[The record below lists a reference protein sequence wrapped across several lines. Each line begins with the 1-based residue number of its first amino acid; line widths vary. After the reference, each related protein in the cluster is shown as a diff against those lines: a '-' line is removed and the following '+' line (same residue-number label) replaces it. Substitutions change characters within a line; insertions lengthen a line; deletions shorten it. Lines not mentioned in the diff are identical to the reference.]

1 MSSSREEFR
10 EMQVHQLASEGA
22 IADALKHV
30 RYKIAILSG
39 KGGVGKTATTVNL
52 GAALQKAGHRVGIFD
67 ADLHG
72 PSVPKMLGIKK
83 QSRLNGAFWL
93 DPVRTES
100 GIKALS
106 VALFWPGD
114 MTPVMWRGQT
124 KSRTIRQ
131 LLSAAKWGGLDF
143 LLVDLPPGT
152 GDEPTAILKSI
163 PDLDGV
169 IIVTTPQEVSTL
181 VCSKAINA
189 SLTLGARVLGLVEN
203 MSQYTCRCCGDVVHL
218 FGADKG
224 RNLARMM
231 DVPFLGSIPIDP
243 LFSEAADAGVPAV
256 HLHPDGITAR
266 SFVAIA
272 ETLARGLPPKEV
284 PEAPPEESKPCPGS
298 GHHHHHRDHHAHAH
312 EHPQHAHDEHAH
324 TQQEHPQHEPEQHD
338 HQHHEHHHRGGGGR
352 HHRHDP

>member
-1 MSSSREEFR
+1 MDLKNQSEFQEQQR
-10 EMQVHQLASEGA
+10 HSLASEGA

-30 RYKIAILSG
+30 KYKIAVLSG

-52 GAALQKAGHRVGIFD
+52 AAALQLAGHRVGIFD

-83 QSRLNGAFWL
+83 QTRLNGAFWL
-93 DPVRTES
+93 DPVVTVS

-189 SLTLGARVLGLVEN
+189 ALTLGAKVLGLIEN
-203 MSQYTCRCCGDVVHL
+203 MSLYTCRCCGDVVHL
-218 FGADKG
+218 FGNDKG
-224 RNLARMM
+224 HGLARMM

-243 LFSEAADAGVPAV
+243 LFSEAADAGVPV
-256 HLHPDGITAR
+256 VNLHPESLTAKA
-266 SFVAIA
+266 FVQIA
-272 ETLARGLPPKEV
+272 QALAQGLPPKVV
-284 PEAPPEESKPCPGS
+284 PEAPVEVSKPCPGA
-298 GHHHHHRDHHAHAH
+298 GHHHHGQQGEHHG
-312 EHPQHAHDEHAH
+312 
-324 TQQEHPQHEPEQHD
+324 QHEQQAQHDGQQAQHGQHEQHD
-338 HQHHEHHHRGGGGR
+338 HQHHDEGGHHH
-352 HHRHDP
+352 HHK

>member
-1 MSSSREEFR
+1 MDQTRSQSEAKQS
-10 EMQVHQLASEGA
+10 LAAEGA
-22 IADALKHV
+22 IAEALQFVK
-30 RYKIAILSG
+30 YKIAILSG

-52 GAALQKAGHRVGIFD
+52 GAALQQAGFKVGIFD

-72 PSVPKMLGIKK
+72 PSVPTMLGIKK
-83 QSRLNGAFWL
+83 QTRLNGAFWL
-93 DPVRTES
+93 DPVKTES

-189 SLTLGARVLGLVEN
+189 SLTLGAKVLGLIEN
-203 MSQYTCRCCGDVVHL
+203 MSHYTCRCCGDVVHL
-218 FGADKG
+218 FGQDKG
-224 RNLARMM
+224 RGLANMM

-256 HLHPDGITAR
+256 QLHPESLTAR
-266 SFVAIA
+266 AFVQIA
-272 ETLARGLPPKEV
+272 EVLARSLPAKQV
-284 PEAPPEESKPCPGS
+284 AEAPPEVSKPCPGS
-298 GHHHHHRDHHAHAH
+298 GHHHHHGGGHDHH
-312 EHPQHAHDEHAH
+312 EQGTRDEQHPQQ
-324 TQQEHPQHEPEQHD
+324 QQEQHPHH
-338 HQHHEHHHRGGGGR
+338 HHHHEKHHH
-352 HHRHDP
+352 HP

>member
-1 MSSSREEFR
+1 MDQSGSGSPERR
-10 EMQVHQLASEGA
+10 TVAPGGS
-22 IADALKHV
+22 IAEALQYV
-30 RYKIAILSG
+30 RYKIAVLSG

-52 GAALQKAGHRVGIFD
+52 GAALQKAGYRVGIFD

-72 PSVPKMLGIKK
+72 PSIPKMLGIKK
-83 QSRLNGAFWL
+83 ETRLNGAFWL
-93 DPVRTES
+93 DPVVTAS

-152 GDEPTAILKSI
+152 GDEPIAILKSI

-189 SLTLGARVLGLVEN
+189 SLTLGAQVLGLVEN
-203 MSQYTCRCCGDVVHL
+203 MSHYVCRCCGDVVNL
-218 FGADKG
+218 FGQDKG
-224 RNLARMM
+224 RGLANTM

-243 LFSEAADAGVPAV
+243 LFSEA
-256 HLHPDGITAR
+256 
-266 SFVAIA
+266 
-272 ETLARGLPPKEV
+272 
-284 PEAPPEESKPCPGS
+284 
-298 GHHHHHRDHHAHAH
+298 
-312 EHPQHAHDEHAH
+312 
-324 TQQEHPQHEPEQHD
+324 
-338 HQHHEHHHRGGGGR
+338 
-352 HHRHDP
+352 

>member
-1 MSSSREEFR
+1 VTEAPEESMDQTR
-10 EMQVHQLASEGA
+10 SQSEAKQSLAAEGA
-22 IADALKHV
+22 IAEALQFVK
-30 RYKIAILSG
+30 YKIAILSG

-52 GAALQKAGHRVGIFD
+52 GAALQQAGFKVGIFD

-72 PSVPKMLGIKK
+72 PSVPTMLGIKK
-83 QSRLNGAFWL
+83 QTRLNGAFWL
-93 DPVRTES
+93 DPVKTES

-189 SLTLGARVLGLVEN
+189 SLTLGAKVLGLIEN
-203 MSQYTCRCCGDVVHL
+203 MSHYTCRCCGDVVHL
-218 FGADKG
+218 FGRDKG
-224 RNLARMM
+224 RGLANMM

-256 HLHPDGITAR
+256 QLHPESLTAR
-266 SFVAIA
+266 AFVQIA
-272 ETLARGLPPKEV
+272 GALARSLPAKQV
-284 PEAPPEESKPCPGS
+284 AEAPPEVSKPCPGS
-298 GHHHHHRDHHAHAH
+298 GHHHGAS
-312 EHPQHAHDEHAH
+312 HD
-324 TQQEHPQHEPEQHD
+324 
-338 HQHHEHHHRGGGGR
+338 HHEHHAHGAREEQHPEQQ
-352 HHRHDP
+352 HHHHHHEKHHHHP

>member
-1 MSSSREEFR
+1 MDETRSQAEAK
-10 EMQVHQLASEGA
+10 QPLASEGA
-22 IADALKHV
+22 IAEALQFVK
-30 RYKIAILSG
+30 YKIAILSG

-52 GAALQKAGHRVGIFD
+52 GAALQQAGFKVGIFD

-72 PSVPKMLGIKK
+72 PSVPTMLGIKK
-83 QSRLNGAFWL
+83 QTRLNGAFWL
-93 DPVRTES
+93 DPVKTES

-189 SLTLGARVLGLVEN
+189 SLTLGAKVLGLIEN
-203 MSQYTCRCCGDVVHL
+203 MSHYTCRCCGDVVHL
-218 FGADKG
+218 FGQDKG
-224 RNLARMM
+224 RGLANMM

-256 HLHPDGITAR
+256 QLHPESLTAR
-266 SFVAIA
+266 AFVQIA
-272 ETLARGLPPKEV
+272 EVLARSLPAKQV
-284 PEAPPEESKPCPGS
+284 AEAPPEVSKPCPGS
-298 GHHHHHRDHHAHAH
+298 GHHHHHGGGHDHH
-312 EHPQHAHDEHAH
+312 EQGTRDEQHPQQ
-324 TQQEHPQHEPEQHD
+324 QQEQHPHH
-338 HQHHEHHHRGGGGR
+338 HHHHEKHHH
-352 HHRHDP
+352 HP

>member
-1 MSSSREEFR
+1 MEPNRNEFIEKQR
-10 EMQVHQLASEGA
+10 QQLTRDGA

-39 KGGVGKTATTVNL
+39 KGGVGKTAATVNL
-52 GAALQKAGHRVGIFD
+52 ATALKNAGNKVGIFD

-83 QSRLNGAFWL
+83 EAPLNGAFWL
-93 DPVRTES
+93 DPVITDS

-106 VALFWPGD
+106 VALFWPGE

-131 LLSAAKWGGLDF
+131 LLSAAKWGGLDY

-152 GDEPTAILKSI
+152 GDEPIAILKSI

-189 SLTLGARVLGLVEN
+189 SLSLGAKVLGLVEN
-203 MSQYTCRCCGDVVHL
+203 MSSYTCKCGDTVYL
-218 FGADKG
+218 FGKDKG
-224 RNLARMM
+224 KQLARMM
-231 DVPFLGSIPIDP
+231 EIPFLGSVPIDP
-243 LFSEAADAGVPAV
+243 LFSEAADAGVPV
-256 HLHPDGITAR
+256 VNLHPESLTAQAFGR
-266 SFVAIA
+266 IA
-272 ETLARGLPPKEV
+272 ETISSGLPPKEV
-284 PEAPPEESKPCPGS
+284 PEAPPEEHHVCPGAGG
-298 GHHHHHRDHHAHAH
+298 GHHHHH
-312 EHPQHAHDEHAH
+312 QHGHGEGSHCSH
-324 TQQEHPQHEPEQHD
+324 GHL
-338 HQHHEHHHRGGGGR
+338 
-352 HHRHDP
+352 HHRH

>member
-1 MSSSREEFR
+1 MDREEFR
-10 EMQVHQLASEGA
+10 EMQVTKLASEGA

-30 RYKIAILSG
+30 KYKIAILSG

-52 GAALQKAGHRVGIFD
+52 GAALQKAGHKVGIFD

-72 PSVPKMLGIKK
+72 PSVPKMLGIKT
-83 QSRLNGAFWL
+83 QARLNGGFWL
-93 DPVRTES
+93 DPVNTES

-203 MSQYTCRCCGDVVHL
+203 MSHYTCRCCGDVVHL
-218 FGADKG
+218 FGNDKG
-224 RNLARMM
+224 RGLARMM
-231 DVPFLGSIPIDP
+231 DVPFLGSIPIDS
-243 LFSEAADAGVPAV
+243 LFSEAADAGVPV
-256 HLHPDGITAR
+256 VTLHPESLTAKA
-266 SFVAIA
+266 FVEIA
-272 ETLARGLPPKEV
+272 GALARGLPPKTV

-298 GHHHHHRDHHAHAH
+298 GHHHHHHRDQHH
-312 EHPQHAHDEHAH
+312 EHQHQHED
-324 TQQEHPQHEPEQHD
+324 PQHEHKHEQQD
-338 HQHHEHHHRGGGGR
+338 EHHEHHHGGGGH